1 MGPPSPCPSNRGPQL
16 GPEQRQRTQKARM
29 ECGSCGR
36 RAHSPE
42 DGWNVPEQDSGV
54 ILGVTEVLVRE
65 RTQGVWEPSHLVH
78 V

>member
-1 MGPPSPCPSNRGPQL
+1 
-16 GPEQRQRTQKARM
+16 M

-42 DGWNVPEQDSGV
+42 DGWSVPEQDSGV
-54 ILGVTEVLVRE
+54 ILGVTKVLVRE
-65 RTQGVWEPSHLVH
+65 RTRGVWEPSHLVH